1 MTPTTAPESVLT
13 DHKSR
18 IEALAAGAKPPAPSS
33 PTASAASSP
42 SPKED
47 AFTLLEKMMDLA
59 TAITNGVQE
68 TNRALTE
75 NKAVVAAMQA
85 TLPAACVEAVK
96 RDWILRA
103 GIAEQRDP
111 LVAVKQDLQRLLPIV
126 NDLVG
131 STKALFW
138 IGIGIVAAVVVVIAR
153 SLW

>member
-1 MTPTTAPESVLT
+1 
-13 DHKSR
+13 
-18 IEALAAGAKPPAPSS
+18 
-33 PTASAASSP
+33 
-42 SPKED
+42 
-47 AFTLLEKMMDLA
+47 
-59 TAITNGVQE
+59 
-68 TNRALTE
+68 
-75 NKAVVAAMQA
+75 
-85 TLPAACVEAVK
+85 VK